1 MTQNNQGWRR
11 LVEEGI
17 RRKGK
22 QKGPEH
28 NKEEKV
34 YFISFRELEVIRQ
47 WKLEWNRNFILPSEV
62 RVWLTQANS

>member
-1 MTQNNQGWRR
+1 MTQNNQGWRW

-22 QKGPEH
+22 QKGPEQ

-34 YFISFRELEVIRQ
+34 YFISFIELEVIRQ